1 MDGRDLPMGF
11 SMALGQNV
19 DAMQAFT
26 SLSLQEQQ
34 NIVDRTHQI
43 KSKSEMQ
50 RFVQSLAENKQNFF
64 G

>member
-26 SLSLQEQQ
+26 SLTLQEQQ